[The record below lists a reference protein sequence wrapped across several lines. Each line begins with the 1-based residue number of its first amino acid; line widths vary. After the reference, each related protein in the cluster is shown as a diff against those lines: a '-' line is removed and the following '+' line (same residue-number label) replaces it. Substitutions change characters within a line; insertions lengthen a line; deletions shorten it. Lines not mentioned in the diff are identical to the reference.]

1 MYRLPIG
8 IFVRLSAALCASA
21 VLAVL
26 LLSEA
31 AASEPAAF
39 HRPAPVRSDPTVRLE
54 TTPTQGQVGDLFT
67 TRIYADNIANAN
79 GLGNW
84 QATIDYVPAILTLNG
99 VTFGA
104 DLGSTGRFVGNVGPT
119 STTTSVTLGQ
129 FSFGMQ
135 PGPIGSDIH
144 LATIV
149 WRGVGDGISELDLNT
164 SRLLD
169 INAAPLTPL
178 TEIDNWVVVG
188 DPPAPNHLWLPMAYR
203 GSASRR

>member
-8 IFVRLSAALCASA
+8 IFVRISAVLCALA
-21 VLAVL
+21 ALAVL

-39 HRPAPVRSDPTVRLE
+39 HRPATVRSDPTVRLE

-84 QATIDYVPAILTLNG
+84 QATVDYVPAILTLNG

-119 STTTSVTLGQ
+119 FSIGNVTLGQ
-129 FSFGMQ
+129 FSFGTQ
-135 PGPIGSDIH
+135 PGPTGSSIH

-149 WRGVGDGISELDLNT
+149 WRGVGDGVSELNLN
-164 SRLLD
+164 SSSLLD
-169 INAAPLTPL
+169 IDATPLTPL
-178 TEIDNWVVVG
+178 TEIDSWVVVG
-188 DPPAPNHLWLPMAYR
+188 DPPAPNHLWLPMAFR
-203 GSASRR
+203 SSASRR